1 MFFASETDAALTSGN
16 DMIFETDTIARH
28 FDSYLGFIKSSETAR
43 VYGKVTEVIGILIES
58 TGPSASVGDV
68 CHIEKNGRL
77 VCRAEVVGF
86 RSKDRT
92 LLMPL
97 GPIEGIHPGMTVAA
111 TGRPLS
117 VQVGDGLLGRV
128 LDGLGNPLDEKGP
141 IRATSKR
148 SVFSSIPNPMTRKR
162 IGEAFE
168 TGVRAIDGLVTV
180 GKGQRL
186 GIFAGSGVGKS
197 VLMGMLARNCKSDI
211 NVIALIGERGREV
224 REFIERDLGEEGLRR
239 SVLVIA
245 TSDQPALI
253 RIKGALVAAAIAE
266 HFRDQGKDVLFLAD
280 SVTRLAMAQREVGL
294 AIGEPPA
301 SKGYTPSVFSL
312 MPQFLERA
320 GTSDKGTIT
329 GLFTVLVDGD
339 DMEEPIADAVRSIL
353 DGHLVL
359 SRKLAHRNHFP
370 AIDILQ
376 SISRC
381 MSDIAAKEHLNV
393 AGKIKDSMAA
403 YKESEDLIQIGA
415 YAMGSNERID
425 KAIRVNALI
434 NEFLR
439 QARDSSA
446 TLAESLKKMNEIA
459 QTGGL
464 I

>member
-1 MFFASETDAALTSGN
+1 VIFDTAAVS
-16 DMIFETDTIARH
+16 RH
-28 FDSYLGFIKSSETAR
+28 FDAYTDAIMPGHSVR

-58 TGPSASVGDV
+58 SGPSASVGDV
-68 CHIEKNGRL
+68 CNIEKGGRL

-86 RSKDRT
+86 RRDRT

-97 GPIEGIHPGMTVAA
+97 GSVEGIHPGMAVAG

-117 VQVGDGLLGRV
+117 VRIGGALLGRV
-128 LDGLGNPLDEKGP
+128 LDGLGNPLDGKGP
-141 IRATSKR
+141 IRATATR
-148 SVFSSIPNPMTRKR
+148 SVFSAIPNPLARKR
-162 IGEAFE
+162 ICQVFE

-197 VLMGMLARNCKSDI
+197 VLMGMLARNCKSDV

-224 REFIERDLGEEGLRR
+224 LEFIERDLGEEGLRR
-239 SVLVIA
+239 SVLVVA
-245 TSDQPALI
+245 TSDQPALL

-301 SKGYTPSVFSL
+301 SKGYTPSVFATL
-312 MPQFLERA
+312 PQFLERA
-320 GTSDKGTIT
+320 GTSETGTIT

-339 DMEEPIADAVRSIL
+339 DMDEPIADAVRSIL

-359 SRKLAHRNHFP
+359 SRRLAHRNHYP
-370 AIDILQ
+370 AIDVLQ

-381 MSDIAAKEHLNV
+381 MSDIVSKEHGTA
-393 AGKIKDSMAA
+393 AGKIKDAMAA
-403 YKESEDLIQIGA
+403 YAESEDLIQIGA
-415 YAMGSNERID
+415 YATGSNERID
-425 KAIRVNALI
+425 RAIRLHPQI
-434 NEFLR
+434 TEFLR
-439 QARDSSA
+439 QTRDSA
-446 TLAESLKKMNEIA
+446 TTLAESLKKMEAIA
-459 QTGGL
+459 K
-464 I
+464 

>member
-1 MFFASETDAALTSGN
+1 MVYFINMLFN
-16 DMIFETDTIARH
+16 TDTISRN
-28 FDSYLGFIKSSETAR
+28 FDAYLDFVKSQETTR
-43 VYGKVTEVIGILIES
+43 VYGRVTEVIGILIES
-58 TGPSASVGDV
+58 NGPSASVGDV
-68 CHIEKNGRL
+68 CHIEKGGRL
-77 VCRAEVVGF
+77 ICRAEVVGF
-86 RSKDRT
+86 RKDRT

-97 GPIEGIHPGMTVAA
+97 GPIEGIHPGMAVAA

-117 VQVGDGLLGRV
+117 VQAGDGLLGRV
-128 LDGLGNPLDEKGP
+128 LDGLGNPIDGKGP
-141 IRATSKR
+141 LRASAKR
-148 SVFSSIPNPMTRKR
+148 SVFASIPNPLTRKR
-162 IGEAFE
+162 ISEPFE
-168 TGVRAIDGLVTV
+168 TGVKAIDGMITV

-197 VLMGMLARNCKSDI
+197 VLMGMLARNCRSDV

-301 SKGYTPSVFSL
+301 SKGYTPSVFAL
-312 MPQFLERA
+312 MPLFLERA

-359 SRKLAHRNHFP
+359 NRKLAHRNHFP
-370 AIDILQ
+370 AIDVLQ

-381 MSDIAAKEHLNV
+381 MTDIVPKDHLLV
-393 AGKIKDSMAA
+393 AGKIKDAMAA

-415 YAMGSNERID
+415 YAPGSNERID
-425 KAIRVNALI
+425 KAIRVHGAI

-439 QARDSSA
+439 QARDTSS
-446 TLAESLKKMNEIA
+446 TYKESLQKLTEIA
-459 QTGGL
+459 KTGGL

>member
-1 MFFASETDAALTSGN
+1 MV
-16 DMIFETDTIARH
+16 FEANTVANH
-28 FDSYLGFIKSSETAR
+28 FDSYLDFVKSYEPAR
-43 VYGKVTEVIGILIES
+43 VYGRVTEVIGILIES
-58 TGPSASVGDV
+58 TGPSASVGDI
-68 CHIEKNGRL
+68 CHIENAGRL
-77 VCRAEVVGF
+77 ICRAEVVGF
-86 RSKDRT
+86 RKDRT

-97 GPIEGIHPGMTVAA
+97 GPIEGIRPGMAVAA

-141 IRATSKR
+141 IRATANR

-162 IGEAFE
+162 IEEAFE

-197 VLMGMLARNCKSDI
+197 VLMGMLARNCKSDV

-253 RIKGALVAAAIAE
+253 RIKGALVAASIAE
-266 HFRDQGKDVLFLAD
+266 HLRDQGKDVLFLAD

-301 SKGYTPSVFSL
+301 SKGYTPSVFAIL
-312 MPQFLERA
+312 PQFLERA
-320 GTSDKGTIT
+320 GTSSVGTIT

-359 SRKLAHRNHFP
+359 SRRLAHRNHFP

-381 MSDIAAKEHLNV
+381 MSDIASKEHKEA
-393 AGKIKDSMAA
+393 AGKIKDAMAA

-415 YAMGSNERID
+415 YAMGTNERID
-425 KAIRVNALI
+425 RAIRLNAPI
-434 NEFLR
+434 TEFLR
-439 QARDSSA
+439 QARDSS
-446 TLAESLKKMNEIA
+446 TTFAESLKKLGAIVK
-459 QTGGL
+459 
-464 I
+464 

>member
-1 MFFASETDAALTSGN
+1 
-16 DMIFETDTIARH
+16 MIFDTATVARN
-28 FDSYLGFIKSSETAR
+28 FDSYLDFVKSSEPTR
-43 VYGKVTEVIGILIES
+43 IYGKVTEVIGILIES
-58 TGPSASVGDV
+58 SGPAASVGDV
-68 CHIEKNGRL
+68 CHIEKGGRL
-77 VCRAEVVGF
+77 ICRAEVVGF
-86 RSKDRT
+86 RKDRT

-97 GPIEGIHPGMTVAA
+97 GPIEGIHPGMNVAA

-141 IRATSKR
+141 VRATGKR
-148 SVFSSIPNPMTRKR
+148 PVFSSIPNPMTRKR
-162 IGEAFE
+162 ISEPFE
-168 TGVRAIDGLVTV
+168 TGVRAIDGLITV
-180 GKGQRL
+180 GKGQRM

-197 VLMGMLARNCKSDI
+197 VLMGMLARNCKSDV

-224 REFIERDLGEEGLRR
+224 LEFIERDLGEEGLRR

-381 MSDIAAKEHLNV
+381 MSDIAAAEHKAL

-425 KAIRVNALI
+425 KAIRVQGPVND
-434 NEFLR
+434 FLR
-439 QARDSSA
+439 QARDTA
-446 TLAESLKKMNEIA
+446 TTIDESLKKLGEIA
-459 QTGGL
+459 KTGGL
-464 I
+464 L

>member
-1 MFFASETDAALTSGN
+1 MLFDAATVS
-16 DMIFETDTIARH
+16 RH
-28 FDSYLGFIKSSETAR
+28 FDSYLDFIWASDSVR

-58 TGPSASVGDV
+58 NGPSASVGEV
-68 CHIEKNGRL
+68 CRIEKGGRL

-86 RSKDRT
+86 RKDRT

-97 GPIEGIHPGMTVAA
+97 GSIEGIHPGMTVAG

-117 VQVGDGLLGRV
+117 VRIGDALLGRV
-128 LDGLGNPLDEKGP
+128 LDGLGNPMDGKGP
-141 IRATSKR
+141 IRAASAR
-148 SVFSSIPNPMTRKR
+148 SVFSAIPNPMTRQR
-162 IGEAFE
+162 INQVFE

-197 VLMGMLARNCKSDI
+197 VLMGMLARNCRSDV

-224 REFIERDLGEEGLRR
+224 LEFIERDLGEEGLKR
-239 SVLVIA
+239 SVLVVA

-301 SKGYTPSVFSL
+301 SKGYTPSVFATL
-312 MPQFLERA
+312 PQFLERA
-320 GTSDKGTIT
+320 GTSDVGTIT

-339 DMEEPIADAVRSIL
+339 DMDEPIADAVRSIL

-359 SRKLAHRNHFP
+359 SRRLAHRNHYP
-370 AIDILQ
+370 AIDVLQ

-381 MSDIAAKEHLNV
+381 MSDIVSKEHRAA

-403 YKESEDLIQIGA
+403 YSESEDLIQIGA
-415 YAMGSNERID
+415 YAMGTNERID
-425 KAIRVNALI
+425 RAIRLNAQI
-434 NEFLR
+434 TEFLR
-439 QARDSSA
+439 QARDNST
-446 TLAESLKKMNEIA
+446 TLEETLKKLEAIA
-459 QTGGL
+459 K
-464 I
+464 